1 MTYNKMNILPFLLL
15 ISISLLAC
23 IIAFA
28 SLDGKISG
36 INVMQNFAWNL
47 PVCLLI
53 GFINYKI
60 IVYSHKW
67 HASFSVWKV
76 LGDMLASN
84 VLVGCLSV
92 AYIYADACLRGVE
105 VQLSQRL
112 ILSSFCNS
120 VIMLIAE
127 IFFYNQQY
135 QENKTRLAVM
145 EKEKE
150 KAQYQFEALKNQI
163 NPHFLFNSLN
173 VLSSLAYQDA
183 AKANLFAKE
192 LSSVY
197 RYLLTT
203 QELMKVPLQD
213 ELDFVKSY
221 IYLEQIRFGESLHIN
236 LTCDEQA
243 LSKSIVPASIQML
256 VENALKHNINTR
268 ESPLVIDIR
277 ICEENVTV
285 TNNLQ
290 LRSSVSKNRMGLD
303 NLEKQYRIHGKHIEV
318 MKSDFMFTVVLPL
331 L

>member
-1 MTYNKMNILPFLLL
+1 MTHKMNILPFLLL

-67 HASFSVWKV
+67 HTSFSVWKV
-76 LGDMLASN
+76 LGDMLFSN

-112 ILSSFCNS
+112 ILSLFCNS

-145 EKEKE
+145 EKE

-221 IYLEQIRFGESLHIN
+221 TYLEQIRFGESLHIN

-277 ICEENVTV
+277 ISEENVTV

>member
-1 MTYNKMNILPFLLL
+1 MKHKKNILPFLLL
-15 ISISLLAC
+15 VSISLLAC

-28 SLDGKISG
+28 SLDGKISD
-36 INVMQNFAWNL
+36 INVMQNFVWNL

-53 GFINYKI
+53 GFINYKV

-67 HASFSVWKV
+67 HSSFSVWKV
-76 LGDMLASN
+76 LGDIFASN
-84 VLVGCLSV
+84 VLVGVLSV
-92 AYIYADACLRGVE
+92 AYIYVDTRGME

-120 VIMLIAE
+120 VILLIAE
-127 IFFYNQQY
+127 IFFYKQQY
-135 QENKTRLAVM
+135 QENKTQLAVM
-145 EKEKE
+145 EKE

-221 IYLEQIRFGESLHIN
+221 TYLEQIRFGDSLHIN
-236 LTCDEQA
+236 LTYDEQA
-243 LSKSIVPASIQML
+243 LSRSIVPASIQML

-277 ICEENVTV
+277 ISEENV
-285 TNNLQ
+285 
-290 LRSSVSKNRMGLD
+290 
-303 NLEKQYRIHGKHIEV
+303 
-318 MKSDFMFTVVLPL
+318 
-331 L
+331 